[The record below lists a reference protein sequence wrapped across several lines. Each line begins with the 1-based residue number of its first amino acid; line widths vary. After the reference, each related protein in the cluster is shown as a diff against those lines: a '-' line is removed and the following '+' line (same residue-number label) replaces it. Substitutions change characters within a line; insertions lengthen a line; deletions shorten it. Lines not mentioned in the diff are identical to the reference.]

1 MPPPLEQLD
10 ALIGAGRFQEAE
22 KFAASLLQR
31 RGSDLDALGAMTFL
45 LLKRR
50 EFVRGE
56 HFARRTLELVP
67 DNPEAMTNLGAALS
81 ELGRFSEALPHLQT
95 ALNMLPHSEIVRGHL
110 CGTLGE
116 LKRFEE
122 SLRIASD
129 GLAGAPH
136 SAPLN
141 AFAALAC
148 SRLGQAAD
156 GLRFINRACELAPGN
171 APYCSSRCTI
181 ASYVPDLT
189 ADQARHFAI
198 EHAKAMQLRYGPPLA
213 PSALLTSA
221 ASVPAGTTRRLRVGI
236 ISPDLRHHAVAA
248 FIGPFIRSYDRSQ
261 IELSLY
267 HSGSLI
273 DGVSR
278 EFKAAADAWLHV
290 HGWSYVKLTETIRA
304 AKTDVLIDLAAHSLC
319 NALPT
324 FQMRAAPV
332 QITFCGFPGS
342 TGLPA
347 MDYRLTDR
355 LTDPPDVSPEQA
367 FTERLLYLPTT
378 SHCFAPLS
386 PLPDVAP
393 SPVSGGN
400 PLTFGSLSSPMKLN
414 ESLLKSW
421 AAILQQLPASRLLIK
436 HEQLATESD
445 RAHLARRAAA
455 AGIPLHQ
462 LMLEPPAAGSGTLPE
477 QYSRVDIALDTA
489 PYTGTTTVCE
499 ALLMGVPVITLR
511 GNLTPGR
518 VGAAMLTMAGLEDLI
533 ATTPQHYQNIAV
545 QLATKLPRLKTLRS
559 TLRQQVQSSPLC
571 DEKTFARDLTETLL
585 ALRPEATV

>member
-1 MPPPLEQLD
+1 MPPPLQQLD
-10 ALIGAGRFQEAE
+10 ALIAAGKLQDAE
-22 KFAASLLQR
+22 KLAASLLQR

-56 HFARRTLELVP
+56 HFARRTLALVP
-67 DNPEAMTNLGAALS
+67 DNPEAMTNLGAALT

-95 ALNMLPHSEIVRGHL
+95 ALKLLPHSEIVRGHL
-110 CGTLGE
+110 CGALGE

-122 SLRIASD
+122 SLRVASD
-129 GLAGAPH
+129 GLAGNPH
-136 SAPLN
+136 SAPLH

-148 SRLGQAAD
+148 SRLGLAQD
-156 GLRFINRACELAPGN
+156 GLRLIDRACQLAPGN

-181 ASYVPDLT
+181 ASYVPDIT
-189 ADQARHFAI
+189 ADQTKRFAI
-198 EHAKAMQLRYGPPLA
+198 EHANAMQLRYGPPLA
-213 PSALLTSA
+213 PSALLTSR
-221 ASVPAGTTRRLRVGI
+221 ASNPAGTTRRLRVGI
-236 ISPDLRHHAVAA
+236 VSPDLRHHAVAA
-248 FIGPFIRSYDRSQ
+248 FIGPFIRNYDRVR

-267 HSGSLI
+267 HSGSVT
-273 DGVSR
+273 DSVSSG
-278 EFKAAADAWLHV
+278 FKAGADSWQHV
-290 HGWSYVKLTETIRA
+290 HGWSYVKLTETIRVA
-304 AKTDVLIDLAAHSLC
+304 GTDVLIDLAAHSLC

-332 QITFCGFPGS
+332 QITYCGFPGS

-355 LTDPPDVSPEQA
+355 LTDPPDDSPEQA
-367 FTERLLYLPTT
+367 FTERLLYVPTS
-378 SHCFAPLS
+378 SHCFSPLS

-393 SPVSGGN
+393 SPLSGGN

-414 ESLLKSW
+414 DSLLKTW
-421 AAILQQLPASRLLIK
+421 AAILKQLPASRLLIK
-436 HEQLATESD
+436 HEQLASESD

-455 AGIPLHQ
+455 AGIPSNQ
-462 LMLEPPAAGSGTLPE
+462 LMIEPPAAGSGTLPE

-511 GNLTPGR
+511 GNLTQGR
-518 VGAAMLTMAGLEDLI
+518 VGAAMLTMAGLGDFI
-533 ATTPQHYQNIAV
+533 ATTPQHYQNIAL
-545 QLATKLPRLKTLRS
+545 QLAADLPRLKALRS

-571 DEKTFARDLTETLL
+571 DEKSFARDLSETLV